1 MVRVF
6 GSFMVTA
13 INESVSVDL
22 LSNHLKGN
30 AYPWVVHW
38 RGRRYTITKI
48 GLHHLLREGSILIHM
63 FTVSD
68 GTMAF
73 RLRFDTQTLG
83 WKLLEV
89 DDGSGY

>member
-1 MVRVF
+1 MI
-6 GSFMVTA
+6 TT

-22 LSNHLKGN
+22 LSNHIKGT

-38 RGRRYTITKI
+38 RGRRYTITNV
-48 GLHHLLREGSILIHM
+48 GLHHTTHDGTILIHI
-63 FTVSD
+63 FTATDS
-68 GTMAF
+68 TSTF
-73 RLRFDTQTLG
+73 RLRFDTQTLH